1 MTGILLSCYVVEL
14 VKYWLALRL
23 CFSVEI
29 RRKWAAVAGGVLY
42 LAWLLCSPWGDD
54 TFTILYGVLLAV
66 LLFTV
71 TGTWREKLKEIV
83 LLFFVLSCVDGVFD
97 GMIHAILKSRLTS
110 DFLENWRDL
119 WSSFATL
126 VIVTGL
132 VLWKKR
138 HPDFEKGRMIRFVQR
153 GMIFFVIFMTAEL
166 TMAISGLSVAGE
178 YTQNAKFEL
187 FAGIVST
194 GAYLAVGMLGVFV
207 IYIKNTNERLKQTV
221 ETERALK
228 DMQEKYYE
236 ALLKKEEETRR
247 YRHDLNN
254 HFICLGELAK
264 AGDIEGVTDYING
277 MWEQMTF
284 LQRQSFSTGSKV
296 LDALL
301 NHYSSLLGE
310 VKINLSGR
318 IETAPE
324 ISEADLCTIF
334 ANLLQN
340 AVEAVEKCRE
350 EEKYLKVQIEQG
362 REYLKIRIEN
372 SAKIEENKKD
382 FLKTSK
388 EDKRNHGMGIGNVKK
403 TVERNHGTLHIDREE
418 KKFVAEVVLLNRILQ
433 KM

>member
-277 MWEQMTF
+277 MWEQMAF
-284 LQRQSFSTGSKV
+284 LRKQSFSTGNKV